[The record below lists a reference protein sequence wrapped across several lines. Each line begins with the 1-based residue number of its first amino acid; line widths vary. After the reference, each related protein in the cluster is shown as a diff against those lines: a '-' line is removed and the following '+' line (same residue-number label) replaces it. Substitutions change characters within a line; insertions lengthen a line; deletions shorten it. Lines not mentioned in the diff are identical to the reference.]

1 MIFEEVKDK
10 YHLRNNVFPHAA
22 FGVKLLGFVKKLF
35 VTLIILTLLYVGALL
50 FLGPRNNGPQN
61 KEQNITTSKQA
72 SNEQKGILD
81 NIITSLGGDAN
92 NVNAQPS
99 VSKDTQTSSSDTK
112 THLISF
118 DVRKIVTI
126 LLKIAWLF

>member
-92 NVNAQPS
+92 NVNALYHQ
-99 VSKDTQTSSSDTK
+99 
-112 THLISF
+112 
-118 DVRKIVTI
+118 
-126 LLKIAWLF
+126 